1 MFGSCV
7 LPVSARINAFLWA
20 LIFLTTFGLCSELK
34 VRVRLADG
42 QITEEVL
49 EADSEKDSITL
60 EFKQGDGT
68 LITFVADFKQD
79 VKIFRALIL
88 GELERGQSQY
98 QALCFISRLNHNE
111 FIPSESMARLR
122 QKNPHAI
129 RMAEERR
136 GLDQLTMNVAL
147 NLSRAWQL
155 SSHIYNMC
163 SEAREAIY
171 TRERDVKHWLERG
184 VEGSMFEILP
194 QSVDVVPVL
203 LSCRSTR
210 DLWQPCSCSFSLRLE
225 WYPCLLKYCRNRDTT
240 GKGSPYKCGIK
251 SCSKGYHFTYYV
263 PHKQLCLWDEET

>member
-1 MFGSCV
+1 MFV
-7 LPVSARINAFLWA
+7 HNQINHGMNYSVKHGRR
-20 LIFLTTFGLCSELK
+20 TTELK

-60 EFKQGDGT
+60 EFKQEDGT
-68 LITFVADFKQD
+68 LITFVADFKQH

-98 QALCFISRLNHNE
+98 QALCFISHLNHNE

-122 QKNPHAI
+122 QKNPQSI
-129 RMAEERR
+129 RTAEERR
-136 GLDQLTMNVAL
+136 GLDQLTMNVAV
-147 NLSRAWQL
+147 NLSQAWQL
-155 SSHIYNMC
+155 SSHIHNMC

-184 VEGSMFEILP
+184 VEGSVFEILP

-210 DLWQPCSCSFSLRLE
+210 DVWQPCSCSFSLRLE

-240 GKGSPYKCGIK
+240 GKGNRGMRIGSVSRTVTHDVNNTALASSLPGRR
-251 SCSKGYHFTYYV
+251 
-263 PHKQLCLWDEET
+263 QLRLQSTMFL